1 MAALKKGT
9 KLTDNPKN
17 YMLRVRMDQETLNQ
31 LDECCKAERLS
42 RSEIV
47 RRGIK
52 EQHSR
57 IKK

>member
-1 MAALKKGT
+1 MAALKKGA

-31 LDECCKAERLS
+31 LDECCEAAKLS